1 MSSKVQIVVGAIP
14 EKPSLKIVSLSGEID
29 ETNLGEL
36 KDVVDPLLVSDDC
49 QVLFLNLK
57 DLSFINSMVI
67 SYFTNIYT
75 KLMEFNKKVV
85 FLEANDQILD
95 ILDLVGLTTII
106 DNFNNLNEA
115 LHSLEQ

>member
-1 MSSKVQIVVGAIP
+1 MSSKVQIVVGELP
-14 EKPSLKIVSLSGEID
+14 EKSSVKLVSLSGEID

-36 KDVVDPLLVSDDC
+36 KEVVDPLLLSDDC
-49 QVLFLNLK
+49 QNLLINLK

-75 KLMEFNKKVV
+75 KLTELNKKIIFV
-85 FLEANDQILD
+85 EANNQILD

-106 DNFNNLNEA
+106 DNYNSLSEA
-115 LHSLEQ
+115 LNTLD

>member
-1 MSSKVQIVVGAIP
+1 MASKVQIVVGELP
-14 EKPSLKIVSLSGEID
+14 EKDNVRLISLSGEID

-36 KDVVDPLLVSDDC
+36 KEITDPLLISSDC
-49 QVLFLNLK
+49 QVLLINLK

-75 KLMEFNKKVV
+75 KLTELNKKIIFV
-85 FLEANDQILD
+85 EANNQILD

-106 DNFNNLNEA
+106 DNYNSLTEA
-115 LHSLEQ
+115 LNTLD